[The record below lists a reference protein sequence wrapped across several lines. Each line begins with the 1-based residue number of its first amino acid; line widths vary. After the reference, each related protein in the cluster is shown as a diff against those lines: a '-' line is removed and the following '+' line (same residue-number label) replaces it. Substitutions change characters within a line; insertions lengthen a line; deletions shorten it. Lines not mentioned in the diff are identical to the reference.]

1 MKKIKFK
8 LVFVLLMSIFLL
20 SNCSKDNAPD
30 SRDIFVGIY
39 TMGSNSLQIWTGNS
53 SDSFNLN
60 FSGSSFYGVKEK
72 RGENFT
78 SNGFRITDP
87 SSGAYLGDATLSG
100 NTLTIKYQN
109 GSKIE
114 VWTK

>member
-1 MKKIKFK
+1 MKRLKLK
-8 LVFVLLMSIFLL
+8 LVFVLLMSTFLL
-20 SNCSKDNAPD
+20 TNCSKDNGPD
-30 SRDIFVGIY
+30 SRDIFVGNY
-39 TMGSNSLQIWTGNS
+39 TMGSNSLQISKGS
-53 SDSFNLN
+53 STDSFNLS
-60 FSGSSFYGVKEK
+60 FSGSSYYGVNEK
-72 RGENFT
+72 RGANFT
-78 SNGFRITDP
+78 SSGFRITDP